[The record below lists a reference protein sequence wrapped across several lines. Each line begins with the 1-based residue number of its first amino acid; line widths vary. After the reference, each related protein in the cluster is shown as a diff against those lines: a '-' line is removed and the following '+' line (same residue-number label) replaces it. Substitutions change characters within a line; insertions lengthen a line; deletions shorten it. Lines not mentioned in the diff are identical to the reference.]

1 MFEESRRKGEEG
13 GFCRKKK
20 KEKTLNVQVVL
31 SVSQSASQP
40 ELCSSHILHV
50 KVACD
55 VSQKHVRPRR
65 MAETDVSCLCTEGE
79 REGYVLSLGLICLL
93 GQVLR
98 GAGAD
103 TINLLLQATTP
114 RPTSQNTGEHVGD

>member
-1 MFEESRRKGEEG
+1 MRRAGEKVKEEDSAE
-13 GFCRKKK
+13 RKKK
-20 KEKTLNVQVVL
+20 KKKKLFTFKSFCQ
-31 SVSQSASQP
+31 SVSQP
-40 ELCSSHILHV
+40 ECCSSHILHV

-98 GAGAD
+98 GVGAD
-103 TINLLLQATTP
+103 TINLMFHATTS
-114 RPTSQNTGEHVGD
+114 RPTSQNTREHVGD